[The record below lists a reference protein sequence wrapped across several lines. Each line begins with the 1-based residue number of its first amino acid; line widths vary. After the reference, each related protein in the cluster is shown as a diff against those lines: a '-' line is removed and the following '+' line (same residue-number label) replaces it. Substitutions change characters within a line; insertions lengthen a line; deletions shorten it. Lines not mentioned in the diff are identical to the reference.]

1 MDIKNLSKNLRRLS
15 EISEWFANRKEVDID
30 GDLKIVKEASVLIK
44 ESREQLKEV
53 DNAFEEIKKEI
64 ESQEEE

>member
-1 MDIKNLSKNLRRLS
+1 MDTKNLSKNLKRLS

-30 GDLKIVKEASVLIK
+30 GDLKIVREASALIK

-53 DNAFEEIKKEI
+53 DNAFEEIKKEL
-64 ESQEEE
+64 E